1 MREAYLEII
10 EKSIT
15 DEERQKVLAFL
26 KKKDPKK
33 EEITIADIPDCFG
46 FYSSSDKECAICM
59 LRRVCEIA
67 VQRVTLPYVID
78 FLASQSKEE
87 RIEFLRKA
95 CASWG
100 IGVGELG
107 LGDVSADEK
116 SGKHSV
122 KKVRRVKAEGKEILP
137 PSTVKEVE
145 YDEFGFRKD
154 SKVSRGAEILKK
166 YKRLDDAA
174 REYADVL
181 GIDVKKARRLLTQ
194 IPYYLK
200 KKGFKVCFRNGEIVW
215 EKG

>member
-46 FYSSSDKECAICM
+46 FYSSGDKECAICM

-67 VQRVTLPYVID
+67 VRKVTLPYVID
-78 FLASQSKEE
+78 FLAAQDKEE
-87 RIEFLRKA
+87 RIKFLREA
-95 CASWG
+95 CGSWG
-100 IGVGELG
+100 ISVEELN
-107 LGDVSADEK
+107 LGNVSVAEK
-116 SGKHSV
+116 GGKRSA
-122 KKVRRVKAEGKEILP
+122 KRVKSEGKEILP

-154 SKVSRGAEILKK
+154 SKVSKGAEILKK
-166 YKRLDDAA
+166 YKKLEDAA
-174 REYADVL
+174 KEYADVL

-200 KKGFKVCFRNGEIVW
+200 KKGFEVHFRNGEIIW
-215 EKG
+215 EKK